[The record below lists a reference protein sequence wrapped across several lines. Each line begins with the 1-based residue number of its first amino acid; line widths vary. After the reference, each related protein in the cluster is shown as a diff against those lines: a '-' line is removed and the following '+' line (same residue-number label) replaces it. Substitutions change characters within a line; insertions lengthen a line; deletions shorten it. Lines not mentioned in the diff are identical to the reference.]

1 MQTFAPLTALPS
13 VVLPVVCSLTQAFV
27 SCGHSKP
34 PTTGVHCPDSPHALH
49 PQVFVPPHPLVSH
62 WVAVARNAASPPPMF
77 RAALAEL
84 GRLLIYEATRD
95 WLPTLEGSVATPCG
109 TAEVTFIDPGQPV
122 KVVPILRAG
131 LTLLESAA
139 TLLPSSQTFHVGYRR
154 DEETLV
160 ATPYLNKLPAS
171 FTPEDRILVTD
182 PMLATGGTMRQVI
195 QDLVDRGA
203 APGMIRIVSAVC
215 APPALKLLAD
225 KFVGLKIYTGIID
238 AEVNEQGFI
247 IPGLGDAGDRAFGT

>member
-1 MQTFAPLTALPS
+1 MQPAWHASVPPCFMQTFAPLTALPS

-49 PQVFVPPHPLVSH
+49 LQVFVPPHPLVSH

-122 KVVPILRAG
+122 KVGSCEWPG
-131 LTLLESAA
+131 LPEALQLPLAVLIAPGGAVDFGNREMNSWL
-139 TLLPSSQTFHVGYRR
+139 LLPGLSCADPHNHYARWCPSYG
-154 DEETLV
+154 
-160 ATPYLNKLPAS
+160 PA
-171 FTPEDRILVTD
+171 
-182 PMLATGGTMRQVI
+182 
-195 QDLVDRGA
+195 
-203 APGMIRIVSAVC
+203 
-215 APPALKLLAD
+215 
-225 KFVGLKIYTGIID
+225 
-238 AEVNEQGFI
+238 
-247 IPGLGDAGDRAFGT
+247 

>member
-1 MQTFAPLTALPS
+1 MNASLFFRASALRRGAPGRIAHRHARTVCQSSSLKTQQTL
-13 VVLPVVCSLTQAFV
+13 
-27 SCGHSKP
+27 
-34 PTTGVHCPDSPHALH
+34 
-49 PQVFVPPHPLVSH
+49 VFVPPHPLVSH